1 MKILALGDN
10 LITPEM
16 LKSGLRELEEKGHSV
31 TVRDWSHV
39 SVEELQKDNILV
51 EQHGANAVEIKDPEL
66 LKNIE
71 DFDVIVTQ
79 FAPIGR
85 ILIDRAKSLKYIGV
99 LRGGIENIDKDY
111 AESKGIAV
119 VNTSGRNA
127 RAVAEFTVGLILSE
141 TRNIARTNA
150 AMHKDIWLKKF
161 PNKDNIPEVGGKTV
175 GIIGFGHIGRLV
187 GQFMKGM
194 DAEVVFYD
202 PYLEKAEGFEK
213 IDKLEELIKKSD
225 IISIHMRVTNQTRHI
240 IDRKMFDLMDK
251 ETYFINSARSALV
264 DEKAL
269 IDVLKNHRIAGAAL
283 DTFENEPLP
292 IDSPLLALDNVTLT
306 SHLAGST
313 ADAFKNTPKLWA
325 SRFVQNI

>member
-292 IDSPLLALDNVTLT
+292 IDSPFLALDNVTLT